1 MSAPSS
7 VTVDTTAGGTVI
19 IAGNTHRMAII
30 ISNVSTTVTVFIG
43 QDSTLT
49 AANGV
54 PIFPETDRVFDRGF
68 GLFLG
73 EIRGITSSGSA
84 DVRVWEIEGRE

>member
-1 MSAPSS
+1 MSAPAT

-19 IAGNTHRMAII
+19 VAGNTRRQALII
-30 ISNVSTTVTVFIG
+30 ANMSTTVTIYIG

-49 AANGV
+49 AANGI
-54 PIFPETDRVFDRGF
+54 PIYPETDRVFDRGF

-73 EIRGITSSGSA
+73 EVRGITSSGSA
-84 DVRVWEIEGRE
+84 DVRVWDIEGRE

>member
-1 MSAPSS
+1 MSAPTS
-7 VTVDTTAGGTVI
+7 VTVDATAGGTVI
-19 IAGNTHRMAII
+19 VAGNTHRQQLII
-30 ISNVSTTVTVFIG
+30 ANVDTSTTLFIG
-43 QDSTLT
+43 QDNTLT

-73 EIRGITSSGSA
+73 EIRGITSAGSV